1 MLSYEI
7 KINASTIYRVEIT
20 RDDPLTTISKL
31 NKYHY
36 VLFEGYTIQIVG
48 TVKHKY
54 SDGMFKLMNKVNSEI
69 HTRLEPESK
78 KRIKETFNK
87 ILRSYTK

>member
-7 KINASTIYRVEIT
+7 KINCNTIYRVEIT
-20 RDDPLTTISKL
+20 RDDPLTTINKL

-36 VLFEGYTIQIVG
+36 VLFEGYTIQTIG

-54 SDGMFKLMNKVNSEI
+54 SDGMFKLMNKINEKL
-69 HTRLEPESK
+69 HTFLEPESK
-78 KRIKETFNK
+78 KRIKAIFDK
-87 ILRSYTK
+87 IKRSYLK